1 MRKKLL
7 SILLVLSLMLTLVP
21 AAFAADIAS
30 GTCGAEGD
38 GSNVIWTLDETGLL
52 TISGT
57 GKIASGTGGSI
68 WSDKP
73 VLAVDIRSGVT
84 GVGKDAFYGCD
95 DLQVIS
101 LPDTVTQLDDNAF
114 GNCPALSDIL
124 VDAKNPAYK
133 SVDGALYS
141 KDGTVLVKGPANA
154 ETFVV
159 PDGVATIG
167 DYAFFGAKYLTSIY
181 FPEGSLTTIGAMAFE
196 FCEGLTEL
204 LLPAGVTAIGYNAFS
219 GCTQLKDVIL
229 PDGLTRIDMN
239 VFNRCSALTEVTI
252 PASVTEVRGFSFMG
266 CTALTDVY
274 YTGTQAQWDAVRID
288 TSYGDPFKNA
298 AVHVDA
304 EQHVFG
310 AWQTVE
316 QPGCEQPGTI
326 SRTCTNG
333 CGLKQTA
340 AVPAL
345 GHDWDEGVV
354 TTEPDGVLCGILHV
368 TCKRCGAESDE
379 LLMPEIW
386 AYEQFGDVDPTLWSY
401 EGIQFCVMMGFM
413 SGMDT
418 HVFAPRGV
426 TTRAQLVQILYNFV
440 GGPEVSGE
448 TPFTDLTA
456 NWYKDAVLWA
466 YQTGVTSGTSETT
479 FAPDD
484 PVTRE
489 QVAVLLY
496 EFADKVL
503 EVGGAETPADLSR
516 FPDGDQVSS
525 WAREAMADAV
535 ALGIINGTKVDDQV
549 FLAPQGSATRD
560 QIATMFEGFCASLA

>member
-1 MRKKLL
+1 MKKKLL
-7 SILLVLSLMLTLVP
+7 SILLVLSLMLALVP
-21 AAFAADIAS
+21 AAFAADT
-30 GTCGAEGD
+30 GTLEG
-38 GSNVIWTLDETGLL
+38 GLTWELDSTGLL
-52 TISGT
+52 TISGEGAIPDNNAGLCRWADMNVT
-57 GKIASGTGGSI
+57 AIEI
-68 WSDKP
+68 SD
-73 VLAVDIRSGVT
+73 GVT
-84 GVGKDAFYGCD
+84 AVGAHAFEGCD
-95 DLQVIS
+95 QAGYVY
-101 LPDTVTQLDDNAF
+101 LPSTVEKLGD
-114 GNCPALSDIL
+114 GALSGMDTLQAIY
-124 VDAKNPAYK
+124 VDETNPAFAER
-133 SVDGALYS
+133 DGALYT
-141 KDGTVLVKGPANA
+141 KDGKTLVQVPAA
-154 ETFVV
+154 VTEFVV
-159 PDGVATIG
+159 PDGVTAIG
-167 DYAFFGAKYLTSIY
+167 SYAFSGCAYLRGVY
-181 FPEGSLTTIGAMAFE
+181 FPAS
-196 FCEGLTEL
+196 GL
-204 LLPAGVTAIGYNAFS
+204 TAIGYNAFS

-340 AVPAL
+340 AAPAL

-401 EGIQFCVMMGFM
+401 EGIQFCVMMGYM